1 MYDTYCTYTMSNSR
15 VSSLAWAAR
24 IEPNVQRRHVCIY
37 LFVNN
42 LWARVS
48 GIIIYVE
55 LSRCEYWHQYRE
67 DETTY
72 ICIPSRDQNY
82 CGIGAVLQGRLLQ
95 LFPALLTD
103 SCLLFTKI
111 SSHRLQFFYQKSW
124 QGGPLV
130 GQNYNDDIQSRHNFL
145 IFALFG
151 KMAHFV
157 LVIIR

>member
-1 MYDTYCTYTMSNSR
+1 MSNIVNRGQSSESDTQPLLLKYCDSYVCTCTHKCTIYTVGTYTMSNSR
-15 VSSLAWAAR
+15 VSSLAWAER

-37 LFVNN
+37 LFANN

-55 LSRCEYWHQYRE
+55 RSHDANTGISTGRMKLHTYTYSR
-67 DETTY
+67 
-72 ICIPSRDQNY
+72 SRQNY

-111 SSHRLQFFYQKSW
+111 SSHRLQFFYQKS
-124 QGGPLV
+124 
-130 GQNYNDDIQSRHNFL
+130 
-145 IFALFG
+145 
-151 KMAHFV
+151 
-157 LVIIR
+157 